1 MLSDFWL
8 GVVNLKN
15 VKHLKKISKELIPV
29 AWDPRRWWN
38 FCMIEDEKR
47 KLEPIFTE

>member
-1 MLSDFWL
+1 MLSEVWL

-38 FCMIEDEKR
+38 FCMIGDDKS
-47 KLEPIFTE
+47 KIEPIFTE